1 MLDRSLEGEK
11 MVVMGG
17 HECHLTTTQ
26 ILLLRLFSHL
36 ALPSSLQRGMHMEK
50 EGALLGELYS
60 ITAGFPPLAIEG
72 LSPLTALPA

>member
-1 MLDRSLEGEK
+1 

-17 HECHLTTTQ
+17 HECHLATTQ
-26 ILLLRLFSHL
+26 ILLLRLFSPL

-60 ITAGFPPLAIEG
+60 ITAGSASRHWG
-72 LSPLTALPA
+72 PLTSDRLACLMDSSPS